1 MPARPNSALDRAIS
15 GVCALGQERTAAS
28 DAVSSRL
35 SLGLSGLG
43 YFCGVLQAGGRRRLA
58 DFIEPGVESNLLNAL
73 AVA

>member
-15 GVCALGQERTAAS
+15 GVCALGQERTVAS
-28 DAVSSRL
+28 DAVSSRI

-43 YFCGVLQAGGRRRLA
+43 YFRGVLQAGGRRCIA
-58 DFIEPGVESNLLNAL
+58 DFIEPAIKSNFFDTF